1 MDLDN
6 RITSTE
12 NFQIQTIY
20 CWYVKNVL
28 FSEDIDSE
36 IFMLRGIMLET
47 LSNKYREKNDVN
59 TDESELKTQIALHCF
74 FNSFLKFEIM

>member
-47 LSNKYREKNDVN
+47 FSNKYRGKNDLN
-59 TDESELKTQIALHCF
+59 TDDSELKTHR
-74 FNSFLKFEIM
+74 